1 MKIILIISLTCFS
14 IFIACSQ
21 KHETKNDYSCLKGN
35 WHFVFNS
42 DIFEDSLNNY
52 YELHIRDTTLQ
63 FCFLLNEGGIHTNYY
78 IENDSLYLI
87 PEPNES
93 TSFNWISKID
103 IINDSI
109 VKLKFADSTKN
120 IILFRMHE
128 KIYDPVDHFLAG
140 NKKETFNAPEYDLKF
155 KERAVKY
162 VGSLYKRSQNE

>member
-1 MKIILIISLTCFS
+1 MKITLIILLTCLS
-14 IFIACSQ
+14 VFIAFGQ
-21 KHETKNDYSCLKGN
+21 KHEAKSDYSFLKGN
-35 WHFVFNS
+35 WHFYFNS
-42 DIFEDSLNNY
+42 DIFEAPLYNY
-52 YELHIRDTTLQ
+52 FELHIRDTTLQ
-63 FCFLLNEGGIHTNYY
+63 FCFLQVEGGIHTNYY

-109 VKLKFADSTKN
+109 VKFKFTDSTKN

-140 NKKETFNAPEYDLKF
+140 NNKETFNANEYEALF
-155 KERAVKY
+155 KERAIKY
-162 VGSLYKRSQNE
+162 ISSLHKKSQIE

>member
-1 MKIILIISLTCFS
+1 MKITLIILLTCLPV
-14 IFIACSQ
+14 FIACGQ
-21 KHETKNDYSCLKGN
+21 KHETKSDYSFLKGN
-35 WHFVFNS
+35 WHFYFNS
-42 DIFEDSLNNY
+42 DISEDSLYNY
-52 YELHIRDTTLQ
+52 YELHFRDTTLQ

-78 IENDSLYLI
+78 IKNDSLYLI

-109 VKLKFADSTKN
+109 VKLKFTDSTKN

-140 NKKETFNAPEYDLKF
+140 KNKETFDANEYEALF
-155 KERAVKY
+155 KKRAVKY
-162 VGSLYKRSQNE
+162 IGSLQKRSQIE